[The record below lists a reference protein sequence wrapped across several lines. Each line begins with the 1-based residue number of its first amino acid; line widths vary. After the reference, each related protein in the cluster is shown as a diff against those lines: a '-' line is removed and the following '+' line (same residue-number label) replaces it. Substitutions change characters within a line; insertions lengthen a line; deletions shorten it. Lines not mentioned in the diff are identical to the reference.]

1 MKVGISASIR
11 GKLRVRTK
19 VESRIMSHWGYLTE
33 ASCSRE
39 VSAPSRGNA
48 AAGTVDREKQDTRP
62 LDRCQSR
69 AAPARATFRLT
80 PPPPALS
87 NLVLDILDGSSARG
101 SRHPHRGSRHGSHA
115 QGCDSGPDR
124 PRRGDRP
131 REGPREHPELHRR

>member
-33 ASCSRE
+33 ASCSRR

-69 AAPARATFRLT
+69 ATQRWWVSVKWPSTRASFRLT
-80 PPPPALS
+80 PPPPPLS
-87 NLVLDILDGSSARG
+87 IWRDWNRVRILFTAPHNSGGGLD
-101 SRHPHRGSRHGSHA
+101 
-115 QGCDSGPDR
+115 
-124 PRRGDRP
+124 PRRLHSYP
-131 REGPREHPELHRR
+131 HELSGGM